1 MSQRDARSD
10 CFGSRTPNEDAVLRV
25 GYVTVTHWARP
36 SSRIRHRDALSSWTP
51 SLQELVKQS
60 SNFSNSSLA
69 LYTVHGENKN
79 ISHFLCI
86 FLFRVLAFLS
96 VVSARE
102 FPLNPSSLDIWSLD
116 EFKTL
121 VCVFCS
127 TRTLLEAK
135 MRLKSQLSLIAIA
148 AFHNPTYCPQ

>member
-1 MSQRDARSD
+1 MSQKDTRSD
-10 CFGSRTPNEDAVLRV
+10 CIGSGRPNEEAVLRV
-25 GYVTVTHWARP
+25 GYVTVTHWAQNAEK
-36 SSRIRHRDALSSWTP
+36 ST
-51 SLQELVKQS
+51 LQELVKQS
-60 SNFSNSSLA
+60 SNLSNGSLA

-79 ISHFLCI
+79 ISHFMYI

-121 VCVFCS
+121 VWAFCS

-135 MRLKSQLSLIAIA
+135 MRSKSQLSLIAITA
-148 AFHNPTYCPQ
+148 CRSFRTPAYCPQ